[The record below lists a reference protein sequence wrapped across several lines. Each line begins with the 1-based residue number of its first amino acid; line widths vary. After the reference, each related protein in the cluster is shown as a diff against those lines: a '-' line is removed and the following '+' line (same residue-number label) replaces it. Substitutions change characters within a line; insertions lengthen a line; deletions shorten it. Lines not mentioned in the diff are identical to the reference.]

1 MAQEKNKEGMKALR
15 VLSGIE
21 IVGESTAVDG
31 LHQMTGLKK
40 LAIYK
45 LDIKK
50 DTKTFTQLLSSI
62 AYLCSCG
69 LQTLAINDEGSDF
82 INSLDSMST
91 PPRYLISLDLS
102 GKLERPPEWISKL
115 HTLSK
120 LTLSVTVLKTD
131 TFKLLQD
138 LPSLFSLTFSLSV
151 AKQNQDKIKDILE
164 KNKSK
169 SDGEIFVPAG
179 FPSLKLLRFFAPLV
193 PKVGFGDNAMPAL
206 EMIQLRFQAFEGLFG
221 IDTLEN
227 LREVHLRV
235 NGHAAEVKE
244 NGEAETQEAEA
255 PEIKERKESAE
266 ITRFLV
272 EDLRN
277 YTTDKLKVIVDYI
290 VNA

>member
-1 MAQEKNKEGMKALR
+1 MKALR

-45 LDIKK
+45 LHVKK
-50 DTKTFTQLLSSI
+50 GTKTFTQLLSSI

-69 LQTLAINDEGSDF
+69 LQTLAISDESSDF
-82 INSLDSMST
+82 INSLDSMSA
-91 PPRYLISLDLS
+91 PPRYLIALELC
-102 GKLERPPEWISKL
+102 GNKLKRPPEWISKL

-120 LTLSVTVLKTD
+120 LTLSLAVLRTD
-131 TFKLLQD
+131 TFKLIKD
-138 LPSLFSLTFSLSV
+138 LPSLFSLTFSLSL
-151 AKQNQDKIKDILE
+151 AEQNHDTIKDILE
-164 KNKSK
+164 NNKTE

-179 FPSLKLLRFFAPLV
+179 FPGLKLLRFVAPLV
-193 PKVGFGDNAMPAL
+193 PKLGFGDNAMPEL
-206 EMIQLRFQAFEGLFG
+206 EMIQMRFEAFEGLFG

-235 NGHAAEVKE
+235 NGQAAQVQESD
-244 NGEAETQEAEA
+244 EAETQETET
-255 PEIKERKESAE
+255 PEIKERKKAAE

-272 EDLRN
+272 EDLKN
-277 YTTDKLKVIVDYI
+277 YTTERLKVIVDYI